1 MLNFFVEHL
10 AVIIEAMVIAVVL
23 TFLLLRPRR
32 ASTWLRA
39 AERGLGRIGRRQGLA
54 VALIGLLALAGSATL
69 SLVGH
74 VTKPRVHDEFSY
86 LLAADTFAHG
96 RLSNP
101 THPLWVHF
109 ESIHILQQPTY
120 ASKYPPA
127 QGLMLAAGQVI
138 GGHPIVGVWM
148 STALACAAVS
158 WMLFAWLPPRW
169 AILGSLLAALH
180 PGILLQW
187 GQCYWGGTVAMMGG
201 ALVFGALRRIV
212 SRPRVRDAVLL
223 GVGLAVLANSR
234 PYEGLVASLP
244 VAVVLL
250 AWMLGKKGPAAQVS
264 ITRIGLPVVTI
275 LALTAGAMGFY
286 NWRVTGAALRLPY
299 LVHEATYG
307 MAPFFLWQQPRPE
320 PMYRHEIVRNHHVR
334 ARVHYMQQQS
344 VWGLAKASLQKAK
357 DLWKFYQGSYRAW
370 LVLTVP
376 LVLLPWVLRDRWA
389 RFALLTCGV
398 LLAGLAV
405 ETWVMPHYAA
415 PIAGLV
421 CVLALQALRH
431 LRVWRWYGRPTGR
444 CAVWTIVVI
453 AVASFIMAF
462 AQQMQK
468 KSSGWGSERARILAQ
483 LKEDGRRHLV
493 IVRYGSLHSSL
504 NEWVYNEANID
515 GAQVVWARD
524 LGTIQNRK
532 LLEWFKDRVVW
543 LAEVGQDHSPLELV
557 PYPIESHQ

>member
-1 MLNFFVEHL
+1 VLLHETFEIMTGT
-10 AVIIEAMVIAVVL
+10 IEAVAIAALPTVL
-23 TFLLLRPRR
+23 LITQRHTPP
-32 ASTWLRA
+32 WLRA
-39 AERGLGRIGRRQGLA
+39 AERGLGCIGRRHGLA
-54 VALIGLLALAGSATL
+54 VICMGLLALGGSATICGAPEGAKGEL
-69 SLVGH
+69 S
-74 VTKPRVHDEFSY
+74 
-86 LLAADTFAHG
+86 
-96 RLSNP
+96 
-101 THPLWVHF
+101 
-109 ESIHILQQPTY
+109 
-120 ASKYPPA
+120 
-127 QGLMLAAGQVI
+127 
-138 GGHPIVGVWM
+138 
-148 STALACAAVS
+148 
-158 WMLFAWLPPRW
+158 
-169 AILGSLLAALH
+169 
-180 PGILLQW
+180 
-187 GQCYWGGTVAMMGG
+187 
-201 ALVFGALRRIV
+201 
-212 SRPRVRDAVLL
+212 
-223 GVGLAVLANSR
+223 
-234 PYEGLVASLP
+234 EGE
-244 VAVVLL
+244 
-250 AWMLGKKGPAAQVS
+250 K
-264 ITRIGLPVVTI
+264 
-275 LALTAGAMGFY
+275 
-286 NWRVTGAALRLPY
+286 
-299 LVHEATYG
+299 
-307 MAPFFLWQQPRPE
+307 APD
-320 PMYRHEIVRNHHVR
+320 I
-334 ARVHYMQQQS
+334 
-344 VWGLAKASLQKAK
+344 
-357 DLWKFYQGSYRAW
+357 YQGSYRAW